1 MRHSVSQT
9 APIDV
14 LGPYVGKLRQ
24 ECQRNHTSRLA
35 FPTVFRNG
43 KISELFLLH
52 LLTPRFP
59 GALTQ
64 TLSSLVHSQNVHSE
78 KVTRVLLNLSQLIP
92 SLPGK
97 WSWLRMFTSTL

>member
-64 TLSSLVHSQNVHSE
+64 TLSSLVQSQNVHSE
-78 KVTRVLLNLSQLIP
+78 KVT
-92 SLPGK
+92 
-97 WSWLRMFTSTL
+97 